1 MVNLLE
7 SVRGHCPQVGA
18 ALLDLHFRR
27 MPPSYFERYS
37 AADIARHLRAL
48 ARVDVANPVQVEV
61 RPLAQHTFE
70 MQVAGEDH
78 PGTVA
83 AITAAVTAHG
93 FNLEDLQ
100 VASYFCNKAESLR
113 AGEANY
119 FVVQLRMSGDAQGRP
134 LFELSEDLRGRL
146 NAAFAHLAQGNL
158 LEAQQ
163 VAADT
168 RLNRT
173 DMARLTPPRAAANL
187 ATPTEYVGLTV
198 GGDFRLV
205 RKLADGGMS
214 EVYLATQVSLNRTV
228 AVKLIRQETDPADDL
243 MLRFYQEGMVL
254 GQFTCPHIVQVFAA
268 GTMTGRAGG
277 RLAWLAMEYMAGGDL
292 GLWQH
297 QHGGPPLDLAVRWFR
312 QSLEGL
318 HYAHR
323 RGILHRDLKPH
334 NLLLNADGH
343 LKVSDFGLLKQADP
357 PDAALTPRSALIG
370 TPHYM
375 SPEQALGDA
384 LDERS
389 DIFALGTT
397 FFHILSGRL
406 PFTAPSPTAVL
417 VQIAQDDAPK
427 LIDVAPNVPIPISV
441 IISRMMAR
449 RREERYQD
457 VGVVLEDLASYERR
471 GLLKPPPGTA
481 YYPPP
486 GGGVKVDAED
496 TRSFEAAQ
504 DDVVI

>member
-7 SVRGHCPQVGA
+7 SVRSQCPQVGA

-27 MPPSYFERYS
+27 MPPGYFERYS
-37 AADIARHLRAL
+37 AAEIARHLRAL
-48 ARVDVANPVQVEV
+48 ARIDVATLVQVEI

-70 MQVAGEDH
+70 VQVVGEDH

-83 AITAAVTAHG
+83 AITAAVTAYG

-113 AGEANY
+113 AGEPNY

-134 LFELSEDLRGRL
+134 LGELADELRERL
-146 NAAFAHLAQGNL
+146 SAAFAHLAQGNL
-158 LEAQQ
+158 LEAQT

-168 RLNRT
+168 RLSRN
-173 DMARLTPPRAAANL
+173 DMARITPPRSATNL
-187 ATPTEYVGLTV
+187 ATPNEYVGLTV

-228 AVKLIRQETDPADDL
+228 AVKLIRQETDPGDDL

-254 GQFTCPHIVQVFAA
+254 GQFTSPHIVQVFAA

-292 GLWQH
+292 GLWQR

-312 QSLEGL
+312 QALEGL

-343 LKVSDFGLLKQADP
+343 LKVSDFGLLKQSAP
-357 PDAALTPRSALIG
+357 PDAALTPRSAIVG

-384 LDERS
+384 IDERS

-397 FFHILSGRL
+397 FFHVLSGRL

-417 VQIAQDDAPK
+417 VQIAQDDAPR
-427 LIDVAPNVPIPISV
+427 LVDVTPQIPLPLSV
-441 IISRMMAR
+441 IIARMMAR

-471 GLLKPPPGTA
+471 GLLKPPAGTG
-481 YYPPP
+481 YFPPP
-486 GGGVKVDAED
+486 AGVARVDPEE
-496 TRSFEAAQ
+496 TRSYEAAQ

>member
-1 MVNLLE
+1 MP
-7 SVRGHCPQVGA
+7 RVG
-18 ALLDLHFRR
+18 R
-27 MPPSYFERYS
+27 
-37 AADIARHLRAL
+37 
-48 ARVDVANPVQVEV
+48 
-61 RPLAQHTFE
+61 
-70 MQVAGEDH
+70 
-78 PGTVA
+78 
-83 AITAAVTAHG
+83 
-93 FNLEDLQ
+93 
-100 VASYFCNKAESLR
+100 C
-113 AGEANY
+113 
-119 FVVQLRMSGDAQGRP
+119 
-134 LFELSEDLRGRL
+134 FELGDDLRERL
-146 NAAFAHLAQGNL
+146 SAAFAHLAQGNL
-158 LEAQQ
+158 LKAQQ

-168 RLNRT
+168 RLSRN
-173 DMARLTPPRAAANL
+173 DMARVTPRPVANL

-228 AVKLIRQETDPADDL
+228 AVKLIRQESDPGDDL

-292 GLWQH
+292 GLWQR

-312 QSLEGL
+312 QALEGL

-343 LKVSDFGLLKQADP
+343 LKVSDFGLLKQSDP
-357 PDAALTPRSALIG
+357 PDAALTPRSAIIG

-406 PFTAPSPTAVL
+406 PFTAPNPTAVL

-427 LIDVAPNVPIPISV
+427 LMDVAPNVPIPISV
-441 IISRMMAR
+441 IVLRMMAR

-457 VGVVLEDLASYERR
+457 VAVVLEDLASYERR

-481 YYPPP
+481 FYPPP
-486 GGGVKVDAED
+486 GGVVRVEAEE
-496 TRSFEAAQ
+496 TRDLKAAG
-504 DDVVI
+504 